1 MSPPFHHA
9 TPTHTNANR
18 THPPLP
24 SVAYHPIPPPCAEF
38 TAATTTTT
46 TTDYTRPRGFWK
58 LPLPCLPS
66 QPKSPRLPPPASAL
80 GTTAGFASG
89 WGWFCLPHPPPPPL
103 LSSPP
108 RLGLPR
114 VVCPSTARHAD
125 EACPPPPIAHGT
137 LASYHA
143 PRYELLP
150 FLLPSCR
157 FSPLALCK
165 SDLLVRVIN

>member
-9 TPTHTNANR
+9 TPTHTNATR

-24 SVAYHPIPPPCAEF
+24 SVAYHPIPSPCAEF

-46 TTDYTRPRGFWK
+46 THCTRPRGFWK
-58 LPLPCLPS
+58 LPFPCLAFPLNPNRHGS
-66 QPKSPRLPPPASAL
+66 SARSAL

-89 WGWFCLPHPPPPPL
+89 WGWLSPPPPYPP

-157 FSPLALCK
+157 FSPLARSLQE
-165 SDLLVRVIN
+165 